1 MVSEGVLGKF
11 CPGMAKEL
19 KEYQVGKFLIKS
31 DTYQLRVCR
40 LGMFYPSWKA
50 QLQVGTNISIRKHFL
65 ISKRIY
71 NLCNPFK
78 YDLRCASLCGVEF
91 VFTKERRENGAQ
103 RRSYFKGLQRLLVLD
118 FSRVDF
124 NGQSTRKPELG
135 DIKDRSIELPL

>member
-1 MVSEGVLGKF
+1 
-11 CPGMAKEL
+11 MAKEL

-91 VFTKERRENGAQ
+91 VFTNERRE
-103 RRSYFKGLQRLLVLD
+103 KGGVAEVIFERVTKIIGPR
-118 FSRVDF
+118 FFTSRF
-124 NGQSTRKPELG
+124 
-135 DIKDRSIELPL
+135 

>member
-65 ISKRIY
+65 ISSELIICVILS
-71 NLCNPFK
+71 NT
-78 YDLRCASLCGVEF
+78 GW
-91 VFTKERRENGAQ
+91 
-103 RRSYFKGLQRLLVLD
+103 LL
-118 FSRVDF
+118 FSREKAV
-124 NGQSTRKPELG
+124 
-135 DIKDRSIELPL
+135 